1 MRAPISVVI
10 PTLNAEAPL
19 TGCLTALMEGLEA
32 GLVAPATARIAAGV
46 RWRHGAS
53 AS

>member
-32 GLVAPATARIAAGV
+32 GPPVEALR
-46 RWRHGAS
+46 GAITYAVGRS
-53 AS
+53 R